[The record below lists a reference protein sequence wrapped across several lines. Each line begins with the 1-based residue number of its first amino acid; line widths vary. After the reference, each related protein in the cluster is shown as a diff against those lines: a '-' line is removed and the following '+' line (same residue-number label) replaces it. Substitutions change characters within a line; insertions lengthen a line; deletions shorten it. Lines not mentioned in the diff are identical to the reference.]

1 MNISMLRMNK
11 KKLLLLVLGFFVL
24 EIVGIGLLLAVLRTF
39 DTLVLIGQGL
49 VFLGGLGLGAIQL
62 FEHKFKKGEDHQINI
77 ENAIDA
83 EKKTQLLAT
92 SLSALTQGVFTMKMR
107 NDPPSHSMNLSNQDG
122 LSNSLK
128 NILNAL
134 YQCALSYNW
143 ITDESCQR
151 IFYVGT
157 DSYQEGQIAGEA
169 FGKLTNGKGN
179 IVIFG
184 RFSLDNIKL
193 RISGFENILNE
204 KFSGLEIVQRIN
216 TTGLDENGIINAIQ
230 DCLSQNKSINGIYLT
245 DDLVAMV
252 LINGKDQLGDILF
265 KNIIVSH
272 DMNDVLY
279 EGIRLGIINGTVSQ
293 TPYIQGYD
301 TVIHLYN
308 YLTSGWKPDS
318 ERLLIFPEIIS
329 KENIEKKWKIGSG
342 NVILPGLMSQR
353 PIPISTENSKP
364 LRIAM
369 VPLDIEFFNQIQI
382 GVKAAAKALNQFNV
396 QVDWLLPSKTRNGK
410 EIIISSD
417 IYGPFLEDL
426 VTKGYDAIG
435 VCAVDAGLVP
445 YINKIIAKGIPVA
458 TFNAEPGSLR
468 GLMMLLVLRAG
479 QLLNASLSLEQA
491 SIGVQKTTT
500 QVAETLQKIAGS
512 VNDESVMMNK
522 AKESIDN
529 IVSTLNQITYGAS
542 EQAEA
547 AGKAVT
553 ASMEITNAANSTSV
567 AIDKVNLAATNSV
580 TVAKKG
586 NLLVQQAL
594 QQMGL
599 IEEAVEKSATS
610 IQNMRTNSQEIGNI
624 VETIQDIAEQ
634 TNLLA
639 LNAAIEAARAGEKGR
654 GFAVVASEVRKLAE
668 KSATATKE
676 IANVVGNTKIN
687 IEDTFG
693 TMQIVIN
700 NVQQGSNLAEDAGKA
715 LEELLESAFEM
726 NNLSISAK
734 DIYDEMQK
742 VMDNLNFSIER
753 VSAVIEENYASGN
766 EIEHHA
772 KETLSFVES
781 VTSLSEENAATTQE
795 ISSSIVEVSSMIDE
809 MSINISKLV
818 SIANELQT
826 STMRFKLN

>member
-1 MNISMLRMNK
+1 MNISILRMNK
-11 KKLLLLVLGFFVL
+11 KMLLLLILGFVVI
-24 EIVGIGLLLAVLRTF
+24 EIVGVGLLLAVLRTS
-39 DTLVLIGQGL
+39 DTLVWIGQGL
-49 VFLGGLGLGAIQL
+49 VFLGGLGLGAILL
-62 FEHKFKKGEDHQINI
+62 FEYKFLKGEDHQFNI
-77 ENAIDA
+77 KNAIEA

-92 SLSALTQGVFTMKMR
+92 SLSALTQGVFTMKIR

-151 IFYVGT
+151 LFYVGT

-169 FGKLTNGKGN
+169 FGKLTNGKGK

-216 TTGLDENGIINAIQ
+216 TTGLDENGIINAFQ
-230 DCLSQNKSINGIYLT
+230 DCLSQNNNINGIYLT
-245 DDLVAMV
+245 DDLVAMA
-252 LINGKDQLGDILF
+252 LINGKDLLGDILF

-279 EGIRLGIINGTVSQ
+279 EGIRLGVINGTVSQ

-342 NVILPGLMSQR
+342 NVILPELMSQR
-353 PIPISTENSKP
+353 PIPISTENLKT

-369 VPLDIEFFNQIQI
+369 VPLDIEFFNQIHT
-382 GVKAAAKALNQFNV
+382 GVKAAAKDLNQFNV

-417 IYGPFLEDL
+417 IYGPYLEDL

-435 VCAVDAGLVP
+435 VCAADAGLVP

-479 QLLNASLSLEQA
+479 QLLNASQSLEQA
-491 SIGVQKTTT
+491 SKGVQKTTS

-512 VNDESVMMNK
+512 VNDESEMMNK

-553 ASMEITNAANSTSV
+553 ASMEITNAANSTSL

-594 QQMGL
+594 QQMGS
-599 IEEAVEKSATS
+599 IEDAVEKSATS
-610 IQNMRTNSQEIGNI
+610 IQNMRSNSQEIGNI

-654 GFAVVASEVRKLAE
+654 GFAVVATEVRKLAE

-676 IANVVGNTKIN
+676 IANVVGNTKLN

-693 TMQIVIN
+693 AMQIVIN
-700 NVQQGSNLAEDAGKA
+700 NVQQGSNLAQDAGKA

-726 NNLSISAK
+726 NNLSTGAK
-734 DIYDEMQK
+734 EIYGEMQK
-742 VMDNLNFSIER
+742 VLDNLNYSIER

-781 VTSLSEENAATTQE
+781 VTSLSEENAEATQE
-795 ISSSIVEVSSMIDE
+795 ISSSIVEVSSMVDD